1 MKSPVIVVG
10 GGIAGLAT
18 SIFLARGG
26 RSVTLFEKKRHFG
39 GRAITH
45 LRQGF
50 RFNLGPHAVY
60 RAGLG
65 ARIYRELGIPISGG
79 SPRARG
85 TALLNGDRH
94 KLPVAPMS
102 ILTSSLLSLGG
113 RFEAARLFLKLPAMQ
128 TRQFETMTVN
138 EWLEKHVHDA
148 QLREVVRS
156 LMRVATYSS
165 DPEGSAA
172 VALDQLKLAMRGVT
186 YVDEGWQKIVD
197 SLHSHAVT
205 SGVNFVSSSR
215 VIGVDFKDA
224 VESIELGGLELQ
236 RRNDTMSVALP
247 EITPESIAGTKIP
260 ASTVVLAID
269 PATAADLVGDA
280 PFAKAWPQLK
290 PVTLACLDVALS
302 SLPNPKATFAVGIDK
317 PYYYSVHSA
326 YAQLTPRGG
335 ALIHVAKYRPTSAKV
350 AFDDYAGEAVKLT
363 ADARADEQELESVL
377 DQMQPGWRDLVVHRR
392 FLPAMTVAHALP
404 RPGSPRPP
412 VKTPVQGLYIAG
424 DWVGDK
430 GALSDAA
437 LASAKEAAQAILAT

>member
-45 LRQGF
+45 LRQGY
-50 RFNLGPHAVY
+50 RFNLGPHALY
-60 RAGLG
+60 RGGLG
-65 ARIYRELGIPISGG
+65 AKIYRELGIPIRGGTPRSG
-79 SPRARG
+79 G
-85 TALLNGDRH
+85 TALLNGGRY
-94 KLPVAPMS
+94 KLPVTPLS
-102 ILTSSLLSLGG
+102 ILTSSLLSIGA
-113 RFEAARLFLKLPAMQ
+113 RFEAVRLFLKLPAMN
-128 TRQFETMTVN
+128 TRQFESLTVSQ
-138 EWLEKHVHDA
+138 WLEEHVHDP
-148 QLREVVRS
+148 QLREVIRS
-156 LMRVATYSS
+156 LMRVSTYSA
-165 DPEGSAA
+165 DPDGSAA

-205 SGVNFVSSSR
+205 AGVNFVSSSR
-215 VIGVDFKDA
+215 VIGLGFNDG
-224 VESIELGGLELQ
+224 VESIELGGLEVQ

-247 EITPESIAGTKIP
+247 EITPESIAGTRIP
-260 ASTVVLAID
+260 ASTVVLAVD
-269 PATAADLVGDA
+269 PATAADIVGNA
-280 PFAKAWPQLK
+280 PFATAWTKLR

-302 SLPNPKATFAVGIDK
+302 RLPNPKATFAVGIDK

-326 YAQLTPRGG
+326 YAQLTPHGG
-335 ALIHVAKYRPTSAKV
+335 ALIHVAKYRPASAKV
-350 AFDDYAGEAVKLT
+350 AFDDYDGEMVRLN
-363 ADARADEQELESVL
+363 ADARSDEQELEGVL

-404 RPGSPRPP
+404 RPEMPRPP
-412 VKTPVQGLYIAG
+412 VTTPVRGLYVAG

-437 LASAKEAAQAILAT
+437 LASAKEAAQEILGT

>member
-1 MKSPVIVVG
+1 VIVVG
-10 GGIAGLAT
+10 GGIAGLAA

-50 RFNLGPHAVY
+50 RFNLGPHALY

-65 ARIYRELGIPISGG
+65 AKIYRELGIPISGK
-79 SPRARG
+79 SPRSGG
-85 TALLNGDRH
+85 TALLNGSRH

-102 ILTSSLLSLGG
+102 ILTSSLLSTKA
-113 RFEAARLFLKLPAMQ
+113 RFEAIRLFLKLPATS
-128 TRQFETMTVN
+128 TRQFETVTVSQ
-138 EWLEKHVHDA
+138 WLEQNVRDE
-148 QLREVVRS
+148 QLRELVGS

-165 DPEGSAA
+165 DPQASAA
-172 VALDQLKLAMRGVT
+172 VAIDQLKLAMRGVI

-205 SGVNFVSSSR
+205 AGVNFVSSSR
-215 VIGVDFKDA
+215 VIGVDFGDK
-224 VESIELGGLELQ
+224 VEGLELGGLELQ

-247 EITPESIAGTKIP
+247 EITPQSIAGTKIP
-260 ASTVVLAID
+260 ASTVVLAVD
-269 PATAADLVGDA
+269 PVTAAELVGHA
-280 PFAKAWPQLK
+280 AFAKPWAQLR

-302 SLPNPKATFAVGIDK
+302 RLPNPKTLFAVGIDK

-326 YAQLTPRGG
+326 YAHLSPHGG
-335 ALIHVAKYRPTSAKV
+335 ALIHVAKYRPSSAKV
-350 AFDDYAGEAVKLT
+350 AFDDYDGETVRLNT
-363 ADARADEQELESVL
+363 ESRNDEQELESVL
-377 DQMQPGWRDLVVHRR
+377 DQMQPGWRDVVVHRR

-404 RPGSPRPP
+404 RPEMPRPP
-412 VKTPVQGLYIAG
+412 ITTPVGGLYLAG

-437 LASAKEAAQAILAT
+437 LATAREVAQQILAT